1 MMVLRPSP
9 EDLIKMLVDDELV
22 ALDLLLERLPTKEQ
36 ERRDNVNGPA
46 VADLGDADQET
57 FAKMVPNAVR
67 RGVVVTISRQLRQLG
82 VTIRPR
88 AESAP

>member
-9 EDLIKMLVDDELV
+9 EDLIGMLVDDELV
-22 ALDLLLERLPTKEQ
+22 ALDLLLERLPINDR
-36 ERRDNVNGPA
+36 ERRNSVNDPA
-46 VADLGDADQET
+46 VADLSDRDQET
-57 FAKMVPNAVR
+57 FAKMVSSPGR
-67 RGVVVTISRQLRQLG
+67 RGVVVTIARQLRQLG